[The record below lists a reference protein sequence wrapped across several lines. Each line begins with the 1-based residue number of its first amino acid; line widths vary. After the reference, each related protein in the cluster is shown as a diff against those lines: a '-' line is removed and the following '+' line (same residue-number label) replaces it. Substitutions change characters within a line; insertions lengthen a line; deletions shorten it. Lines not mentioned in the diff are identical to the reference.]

1 MLMFYSARCRAFF
14 VSCRQGFL
22 GAFASLL
29 GLSAILCCAGCTTS
43 SSHQVA
49 FDESAF
55 KGSNG
60 SGSGTVTGR
69 AYAVDNGRERPAN
82 EETVEMLPV
91 NAYTTEIVQGSL
103 LTGHEMQS
111 DPRLAKYRRSAR
123 SDSNGAFAIRHV
135 PAGDYYVISVAEWEH
150 HYEAAN
156 ADNTGTD
163 KLTAEYKKPIF
174 TRISVA
180 PGGTARVSQWNQEC
194 PDIGP
199 PFAHG

>member
-1 MLMFYSARCRAFF
+1 MGCFGAMSFSRAQSFP
-14 VSCRQGFL
+14 GI
-22 GAFASLL
+22 FASLL
-29 GLSAILCCAGCTTS
+29 GLAAILSFAGCTTPS

-49 FDESAF
+49 FDESSF
-55 KGSNG
+55 KSSNG

-69 AYAVDNGRERPAN
+69 AYAVYRGDEHPASD
-82 EETVEMLPV
+82 ETVEMLPV

-103 LTGHEMQS
+103 LAGHEMES
-111 DPRLAKYRRSAR
+111 DPRLAKYRRSAG

-135 PAGDYYVISVAEWEH
+135 PAGEYYVISFAEWEH
-150 HYEAAN
+150 HYEAEN

-174 TRISVA
+174 ARINVRT
-180 PGGTARVSQWNQEC
+180 GETVRVSQWNQEC